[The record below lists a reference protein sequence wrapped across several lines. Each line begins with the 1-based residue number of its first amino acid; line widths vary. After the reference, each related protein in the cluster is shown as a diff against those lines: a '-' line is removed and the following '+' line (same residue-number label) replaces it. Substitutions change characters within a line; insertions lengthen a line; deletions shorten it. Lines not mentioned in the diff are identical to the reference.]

1 MALLGGTSAD
11 QTPGYF
17 AACDLFVMSSLYE
30 GKARTLVEAACAG
43 KPIVS
48 TAVSGA
54 DEVVTDGETGFIVPV
69 RDPAAL
75 ADRMLRLLRD
85 ADLARAMGR
94 RGQELAANAY
104 DRQRHLN
111 KIAQMW
117 EATAKCRTT
126 TEGMGR

>member
-1 MALLGGTSAD
+1 MLMGGVAAEE
-11 QTPGYF
+11 TPSYF

-43 KPIVS
+43 KPIVT

-69 RDPAAL
+69 KDPTAM

-85 ADLARAMGR
+85 ADLSKAMGR
-94 RGQELAANAY
+94 RGQELATNAY
-104 DRQRHLN
+104 DRQRNLN

-126 TEGMGR
+126 AAGMGR